1 MLLYMNIES
10 LKKYILN
17 LDLYKWKLIQTNLD
31 SLVIFKSKYKYTDC
45 IYMNIDINGANIRYE
60 RVFDNKYLNLPID
73 RLLIS
78 KIHINKEIDLIKY
91 IKDIE

>member
-45 IYMNIDINGANIRYE
+45 IYMNIDINGVDIRYE